1 MTTSFSEIAES
12 LAQKSITPAEAASAA
27 CEELRSRPDSVDG
40 EAATALA
47 ELLETLSTS
56 LPEAEVVTEDEEDEE
71 EEEEEEEDE
80 EEEDGE
86 EEEEEEEDGEEEE
99 EDEEDEE
106 EEEDDGEEEEEDG
119 EEEEEDGEEDEEEED
134 DANRNTHARWS
145 SIFTILGKYVAKDE
159 PDGAKEFLFPIH
171 DAVLLDV
178 DPALVSEED
187 VEALSVLGCHACVD
201 VRADLSCF
209 QVYT

>member
-86 EEEEEEEDGEEEE
+86 EEEEEEEDE
-99 EDEEDEE
+99 
-106 EEEDDGEEEEEDG
+106 EEEEEDG